1 MEPLKNL
8 FSEELVRW
16 MVYHLARQLPATDSH
31 RLFHSI
37 IDAFPAL
44 ELKARAQ
51 WIADRLHEV
60 LPNDAGERLAILEAM
75 LHPDGLDHHD
85 EGSDEKGL
93 CGWAVMPLTLLV
105 GQRCLTNFDAAM
117 HSLKV
122 MTQRFSSEFGI
133 RYCLRQ
139 DPERAISIMAGWTG
153 DPNRHVRR
161 LVSEGA
167 RPRLPW
173 AMQLPSLIA
182 DPSPGLDLLERLKDD
197 PDQYV
202 RRSVAN
208 HLNDIS
214 KDHPDLVV
222 ERAEAWM
229 AGATDE
235 RRSLLRHGLRTLIKK
250 GDPQALALFG
260 KEPGQVR
267 YGPLELKGTLVR
279 FPGNLDFAIE
289 LQSIADRPA
298 SVSVDYVIHLRRAN
312 GSLSTKVFKGGEWTL
327 APLEKR
333 CFRRSHAF
341 RPITT
346 RRYYP
351 GEHQLQIRINGIDTP
366 AVVFELEI

>member
-8 FSEELVRW
+8 FSDELVRW
-16 MVYHLARQLPATDSH
+16 TVYHLARQLPSTDSH

-37 IDAFPAL
+37 VDAFPAL

-51 WIADRLHEV
+51 CIADRLHEV
-60 LPNDAGERLAILEAM
+60 LPLETGERLAILEAM

-85 EGSDEKGL
+85 KRSDEQGL

-117 HSLKV
+117 QSLKV

-139 DPERAISIMAGWTG
+139 DPEQAISIMAGWTG

-173 AMQLPSLIA
+173 AIQLPSLIA
-182 DPSPGLDLLERLKDD
+182 DPRPGLDLLERLKDD
-197 PDQYV
+197 PDPYV

-214 KDHPDLVV
+214 KDHADLVV

-229 AGATDE
+229 AGATTE
-235 RRSLLRHGLRTLIKK
+235 RQSLLRHGLRTLIKK
-250 GDPQALALFG
+250 GDLRALALFG
-260 KEPGQVR
+260 REPGRVR
-267 YGPLELKGTLVR
+267 YGTLELKSALVS
-279 FPGNLDFAIE
+279 FPGSLDFAIE
-289 LQSIADRPA
+289 LQSIADHPA
-298 SVSVDYVIHLRRAN
+298 SVSVDYVIQFRKAN
-312 GSLSTKVFKGGEWTL
+312 GSLSAKVFKGGEWTL
-327 APLEKR
+327 SPSEKR
-333 CFRRSHAF
+333 YFRRSHAF

-351 GEHQLQIRINGIDTP
+351 GEHRLQIRINGTDTP
-366 AVVFELEI
+366 AVPFELEL